1 MVQPPAG
8 HTSVASRPR
17 LCVAWSH
24 QVEVAGEIGGAAGA
38 ARGMAGFTQ
47 RARTAAPAGPSC
59 PGWSR
64 RIRRELSTNVRRVE
78 SPRVE
83 VAGEIWGRR
92 GRPRGHGSLRS
103 ESGIRFRAVS
113 SGTLF
118 FTKLH
123 S

>member
-1 MVQPPAG
+1 MRREPSTNVRRVESP
-8 HTSVASRPR
+8 
-17 LCVAWSH
+17 
-24 QVEVAGEIGGAAGA
+24 VEVAGEIWAPRA
-38 ARGMAGFTQ
+38 ARGTAGFTQ
-47 RARTAAPAGPSC
+47 RARTAAPAGPSR